1 MKFNINV
8 EQAKKLISLGIDL
21 KTSDMYWDT
30 NIEPN
35 IDFPIHNWVDD
46 VDYENMIKHGL
57 IPSWSLSALL
67 DLLQNYTITT
77 IIPFW
82 DKDKKIET
90 KDNSIDNYKDQDTID
105 LTVHLI
111 EKNVIKY
118 GKTPLDAAYKA
129 VCWLL
134 EHGYKLPLEKI
145 D

>member
-30 NIEPN
+30 NYDKI
-35 IDFPIHNWVDD
+35 IDFPIHDWNDG
-46 VDYENMIKHGL
+46 VDYENMIKNGL

-67 DLLQNYTITT
+67 DLLQNYTLTT
-77 IIPFW
+77 VIPYW
-82 DKDKKIET
+82 DKDKKIDF
-90 KDNSIDNYKDQDTID
+90 KDGSVDNYDDKYTID
-105 LTVHLI
+105 LTI
-111 EKNVIKY
+111 FAENKNIMKY

-134 EHGYKLPLEKI
+134 EHGYKLPLKKI